1 MFADNQGTKH
11 GSRFVARKKNEMH
24 ALGAK
29 QENATPEQ
37 DDMKEAPEEEQGQVE
52 NPQELVK
59 KHGLAHTIHVK
70 HNHVAKKHHV
80 TSQHEDGTTKESDHA
95 SPDLAHKHA
104 AVLGGAMPQD
114 NSAEEAMEMGGEAMP
129 QGAAEHLA

>member
-52 NPQELVK
+52 NPQEIVK
-59 KHGLAHTIHVK
+59 KHGEAHTIHVK

-80 TSQHEDGTTKESDHA
+80 TSQHEDGSTHESEHGDA
-95 SPDLAHKHA
+95 MSAHKHA
-104 AVLGGAMPQD
+104 SALAGVMPQENPEENMGDLGGETM
-114 NSAEEAMEMGGEAMP
+114 S